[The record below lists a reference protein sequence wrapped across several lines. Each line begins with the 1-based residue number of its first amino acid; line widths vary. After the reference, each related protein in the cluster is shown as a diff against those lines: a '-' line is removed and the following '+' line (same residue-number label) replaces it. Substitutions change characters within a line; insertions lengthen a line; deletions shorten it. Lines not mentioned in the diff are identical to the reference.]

1 MLYGTQK
8 LFIKKGKEAQTK
20 IGANMIPFGA
30 EMTWTYSPFDDPFV
44 ITAKWWEITV
54 RKDGVWER
62 LPKGIGYNCCV

>member
-1 MLYGTQK
+1 
-8 LFIKKGKEAQTK
+8 
-20 IGANMIPFGA
+20 MIPFGA